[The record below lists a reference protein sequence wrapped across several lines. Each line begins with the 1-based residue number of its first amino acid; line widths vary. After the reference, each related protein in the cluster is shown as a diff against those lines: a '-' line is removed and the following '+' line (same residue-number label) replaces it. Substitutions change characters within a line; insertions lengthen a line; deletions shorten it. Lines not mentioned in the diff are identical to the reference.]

1 MKILL
6 NHADTF
12 EFEATRKAINNPEE
26 LNDNT
31 KSGKASNAL
40 VAFMA
45 VEKPDE
51 GNEAAV
57 AEKVVAD
64 LEDVYKKV
72 GASMIVVYPYAHLSS
87 NLSSLPSA
95 AKTLNMVYDQLV
107 SKKYKTIKAPF
118 GWYKS
123 FKIACKGHPLA
134 ELSREITVSGPGSS
148 VSGSGSS
155 VSGKGSSVPAGQS
168 SDKTQDSGQKTAN
181 APESEALKNEE
192 KMRSSWA
199 IMTPDGNM
207 HPIRYEGGSIK
218 GFDFSNF
225 PHLKKFANYELA
237 KNRDVD
243 KAPPHVEL
251 MQKLELVDY
260 EPGSDPGNLR
270 YYPKGRLI
278 KSLLEDFVTQE
289 VKNYGA
295 MEIEAPIMYDFE
307 HPSLKKYLN
316 RFPARQYTIQTPN
329 KKVFL
334 RFAACF
340 GQFLM
345 AHDATISY
353 KNLPMRLYEMTKYS
367 FRVEKRG
374 ELTGLRRLRSF
385 TMPDCHAFVSDFDM
399 AKREMITRFELAEK
413 ILKKSGIDRSTDLEM
428 GLRIVKDF
436 YEEHKDFVKSLVMK
450 WGKPLLVEM
459 WNDRFFYFV
468 MKYEWNFIDCLDKAS
483 ALTTDQIDV
492 ENAITYDIN
501 YTDANGE
508 KKHPLIMHLSPSGA
522 IERIIYA
529 LLEKAAAD
537 RDSGKIPMLPL
548 WLAPTQVRVIP
559 ITERNLEA
567 AREVQKNLE
576 AKGIR
581 ADLDDRDLTLGK
593 KVMGAGQEWVPY
605 TAVIG
610 DKEEK
615 EGKLSVTVRGA
626 KGQKGM
632 SPDELALDIKSKT
645 DGLPFKSLPLA
656 AELSK
661 RPIFVG

>member
-12 EFEATRKAINNPEE
+12 EFETTKKAISDPEQ
-26 LNDNT
+26 LTDKNR
-31 KSGKASNAL
+31 SAKAENAL
-40 VAFMA
+40 VAFIA

-51 GNEAAV
+51 GKEEAV
-57 AEKVVAD
+57 AEKAAAD
-64 LEDVYKKV
+64 LEDVFKRV
-72 GASMIVVYPYAHLSS
+72 GADSIVVYPYAHLSS
-87 NLSSLPSA
+87 NLSSPSSA
-95 AKTLNMVYDQLV
+95 LKALNLIADDLV
-107 SKKYKTIKAPF
+107 AKKYKVIKAPF
-118 GWYKS
+118 GWYKA

-134 ELSREITVSGPGSS
+134 ELSREITVGEA
-148 VSGSGSS
+148 
-155 VSGKGSSVPAGQS
+155 KK
-168 SDKTQDSGQKTAN
+168 D
-181 APESEALKNEE
+181 ESEALKAEE
-192 KMRSSWA
+192 KMKSSWA
-199 IMTPDGNM
+199 ILTPDGAM
-207 HPIRYEGGSIK
+207 HPIHYEDGVK

-225 PHLKKFANYELA
+225 PKLKKFAEYELA
-237 KNRDVD
+237 KSREVD
-243 KAPPHVEL
+243 TAPPHVKL
-251 MQKLELVDY
+251 MQQLELVDY

-278 KSLLEDFVTQE
+278 KSLLEDYVTEE

-353 KNLPMRLYEMTKYS
+353 KNLPMRLYEMTRYS

-399 AKREMITRFELAEK
+399 AKREMLTRFELSDK
-413 ILKKSGIDRSTDLEM
+413 ILKNCGVDRQELEM

-436 YEEHKDFVKSLVMK
+436 YEEHKEFVRSLIMK
-450 WGKPLLVEM
+450 WGKPVLVEM
-459 WNDRFFYFV
+459 WDSRFFYFV
-468 MKYEWNFIDCLDKAS
+468 MKYEWNFIDFLSKAS

-492 ENAITYDIN
+492 ENAKTYEIK
-501 YTDANGE
+501 YTDKDGSE
-508 KKHPLIMHLSPSGA
+508 KYPMIMHLSPSGA

-529 LLEKAAAD
+529 LLEKAHMDKEA
-537 RDSGKIPMLPL
+537 GKTPQLPL
-548 WLAPTQVRVIP
+548 WLSPTQVRVIP
-559 ITERNLEA
+559 ITE
-567 AREVQKNLE
+567 KNLE
-576 AKGIR
+576 HAKKVQKELEQRKIR

-593 KVMGAGQEWVPY
+593 KIREASQEWTPY
-605 TAVIG
+605 IAVIG

-615 EGKLSVTVRGA
+615 GDNVSVTVRG
-626 KGQKGM
+626 KEGQVSM
-632 SPDELALDIKSKT
+632 TVNELCMEIKSKT
-645 DGLPFKSLPLA
+645 EGVPFKTLPLA

-661 RPIFVG
+661 RPTFVG